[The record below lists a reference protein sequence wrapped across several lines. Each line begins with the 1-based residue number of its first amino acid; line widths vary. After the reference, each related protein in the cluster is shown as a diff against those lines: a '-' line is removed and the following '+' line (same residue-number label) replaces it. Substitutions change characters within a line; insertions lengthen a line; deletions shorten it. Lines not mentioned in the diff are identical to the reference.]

1 MTWAGLFPAR
11 PKNLMPQ
18 LPQFRPDIIVSQQEI
33 EGQTYYV
40 LKDPHTRKFFRV
52 KGPEYFIIQNLD
64 GQSTPQQVSERFQ
77 TQFNLSLK
85 PETVE
90 KFVSQL
96 EAFGFLVS
104 KPNREAERLAHQTKA
119 PKSIFQ
125 RIIFLKLKAF
135 DPNEFLDRHF
145 HKVKFIFGKPF
156 ILLSFAIVL
165 TAGYITISS
174 WGEFSYSI
182 TSLYKFSSV
191 IAIWLTA
198 FWVVSLHEFAH
209 AFTCKYYGGEVREM
223 GFLLLYFQPCFY
235 CNLSDAWL
243 FGEKRKRLNVG
254 LSGAFFQI
262 FIWGL
267 ATILWRLTDPATTI
281 NQFAFII
288 MITSGILVLFNF
300 NPLIKLDGY
309 YLLSDYLEIP
319 NLRQKAFH
327 YSGNWFKRY
336 ILRLPVEI
344 PPATPKEKRFFP
356 VYAGLALTYTVF
368 LLGFVFWKLGEF
380 LVGKFQGPGLVLY
393 SAVLLFIFKSPLQ
406 ILAAGAGQFLLF
418 QKEAM
423 KSPKKLIVRLTI
435 LLLLLIV
442 LFVVKYD
449 LRVSRQCE
457 VRAIASYTV
466 TNQPQSYLLEEKLFI
481 EGEQERREV
490 NFQRT
495 ISSQYGAVKID
506 PVVKEGQEVTAGEII
521 AHLSSSQYT
530 SELESFQAQVQSAQA
545 NYELLKKGPRPEEL
559 QKAENEVE
567 RISLLL
573 SNKEKEKSRIEQLWE
588 QKLVSEE
595 EWNKVKTDYDVLK
608 AELAIAKNELQILK
622 ETPRPEELQKAA
634 ADLEKLKA
642 QVSFYQ
648 QQVNSGQLK
657 TPITGLVTKVRPS
670 EDVISIARYDT
681 VLIMIPVS
689 EKDMDVLHTGQD
701 IKTKVN
707 SYPGRSFWGVVS
719 KIAQQAEDN
728 DGQNIF
734 WITAKASNLD
744 LALKPG
750 MTGQAK
756 IYCGKK
762 PLISLL
768 TRRLIRWLRVEV
780 WSWF

>member
-1 MTWAGLFPAR
+1 MS
-11 PKNLMPQ
+11 Q

-33 EGQTYYV
+33 DGQTYYV
-40 LKDPHTRKFFRV
+40 LKDPYTRKFFRV
-52 KGPEYFIIQNLD
+52 KVPEYFIIQNLD
-64 GQSTPQQVSERFQ
+64 GQSTPRQVSERFQ
-77 TQFNLSLK
+77 TQFNLTLK

-96 EAFGFLVS
+96 ESFGFLVS
-104 KPNREAERLAHQTKA
+104 GLNREAERLSFQTKA
-119 PKSIFQ
+119 PQSTFQ
-125 RIIFLKLKAF
+125 KIIFLKLKAF
-135 DPNEFLDRHF
+135 DPNKFLDRHF
-145 HKVKFIFGKPF
+145 PKVKFIFSKPF
-156 ILLSFAIVL
+156 LLFSSAIVL
-165 TAGYITISS
+165 TAGYITVSC
-174 WGEFSYSI
+174 WGEFSYSL
-182 TSLYKFSSV
+182 TGLYKFSSV

-223 GFLLLYFQPCFY
+223 GFLLLYLQPCFY

-281 NQFAFII
+281 NQFAFIT

-319 NLRQKAFH
+319 NLRKKAFH

-336 ILRLPVEI
+336 VLRLPVEI
-344 PPATPKEKRFFP
+344 PSASTKEKKVFP

-380 LVGKFQGPGLVLY
+380 LVGEFQGPGLVLY
-393 SAVLLFIFKSPLQ
+393 SAALLFIFKSPLQ

-435 LLLLLIV
+435 LLLLLII

-449 LRVSRQCE
+449 LRVSRECE
-457 VRAIASYTV
+457 IRAIASYTI

-481 EGEQERREV
+481 EGEEERREV

-495 ISSQYGAVKID
+495 ISSEYGAVRID
-506 PVVKEGQEVTAGEII
+506 PLVKEGQEVKSGDTI
-521 AHLSSSQYT
+521 ARLASNQYIT
-530 SELESFQAQVQSAQA
+530 GLESFQAQVQSAQA
-545 NYELLKKGPRPEEL
+545 NYELLKKGPRPEEIL
-559 QKAENEVE
+559 KAKNEVE
-567 RISLLL
+567 RIGLLL
-573 SNKEKEKSRIEQLWE
+573 TNKEKEKTRIEKLWE
-588 QKLVSEE
+588 QKMVSEE
-595 EWNKVKTDYDVLK
+595 EWNKIKTDYEVLE
-608 AELAIAKNELQILK
+608 ADLAIAKNELQILK
-622 ETPRPEELQKAA
+622 ETPRPEELKKAA
-634 ADLEKLKA
+634 ADLEKLKT
-642 QVSFYQ
+642 QVNFYQ
-648 QQVNSGQLK
+648 QQVNSSQIK
-657 TPITGLVTKVRPS
+657 TPIAGLVTKVRPT
-670 EDVISIARYDT
+670 DDLISIARYDT
-681 VLIMIPVS
+681 VLIMVPVS
-689 EKDMDVLHTGQD
+689 EKDMDVLRTGQEL
-701 IKTKVN
+701 KTKVN

-728 DGQNIF
+728 GGQNIF

-756 IYCGKK
+756 IYCGRK